1 MLNERLKSLEDEF
14 LAEYSSR
21 DFLYLSHLVSL
32 QQELLKKLS
41 YFYKPEIIYR
51 EEFLKEKGI
60 LLTKREA
67 KAEFYNL
74 KKGSYYMRF
83 CARSYNQPL

>member
-14 LAEYSSR
+14 LAEYSLR
-21 DFLYLSHLVSL
+21 DFLYLSNLVSL
-32 QQELLKKLS
+32 QEELLKKFS

-51 EEFLKEKGI
+51 EEFFKEKGI

-67 KAEFYNL
+67 KVEFYNL
-74 KKGSYYMRF
+74 KKGPYYTK
-83 CARSYNQPL
+83 S

>member
-21 DFLYLSHLVSL
+21 DFLYLHHLVSL
-32 QQELLKKLS
+32 QEKLLKKLE
-41 YFYKPEIIYR
+41 YYRPGIIYR

-60 LLTKREA
+60 LLTRREA
-67 KAEFYNL
+67 KAKFYNL
-74 KKGSYYMRF
+74 KKGSYITK
-83 CARSYNQPL
+83 S